1 MGLATGFLDLNV
13 FQSREYYNVWGMV
26 ALPVAQ
32 YLVVLMIR
40 NFRNLQKGREIPILY
55 WAVTIVLPVFSL
67 YLDLMICQQNFYWL
81 NMLGCTV
88 ILFVMNV
95 LVFYLCDV
103 QIENMRVRFE
113 KEKLEQL
120 NVYQNRQLKL
130 MHQMDEE
137 LRIQRHDFQKH
148 ISMLAFMNS
157 QGEKE
162 KLTEYLNEMQEGEL
176 FQTKF
181 ERTDNFVIDSIL
193 SYKLQE
199 ADRLGIETKM
209 DVKVPKDL
217 NVSAYV
223 LTGILTNLLDN
234 AMEACEKVQDKK
246 IKITIKYAKKMLII
260 RISNTYDGKE
270 KFNSVTG
277 IKTSKKDKE
286 LHGYGI
292 KSIRH
297 MVESVDGDFEIHT
310 KEEWFVADVV
320 IPLV

>member
-1 MGLATGFLDLNV
+1 MFFATFYIIANIFQSYELWLLYRCFFGKSKRGAGIEFLAFVLFFAVTMLLNVFIDIPILTGLSSYVMLVLIAFFGYESGWKQGLLYSVFAFVSMTLAECIVGLATGFLDLNI

-26 ALPVAQ
+26 ALPVVQ

-67 YLDLMICQQNFYWL
+67 YLDLMICRQNFYWL

-148 ISMLAFMNS
+148 ISMLAFMHS

-162 KLTEYLNEMQEGEL
+162 KLTEYLNEMQEGEFSRRSL
-176 FQTKF
+176 S
-181 ERTDNFVIDSIL
+181 ERTIL
-193 SYKLQE
+193 SLTVFSVINCRRQTALGLKLKWMSKFQ
-199 ADRLGIETKM
+199 
-209 DVKVPKDL
+209 
-217 NVSAYV
+217 
-223 LTGILTNLLDN
+223 
-234 AMEACEKVQDKK
+234 K
-246 IKITIKYAKKMLII
+246 I
-260 RISNTYDGKE
+260 
-270 KFNSVTG
+270 
-277 IKTSKKDKE
+277 
-286 LHGYGI
+286 
-292 KSIRH
+292 
-297 MVESVDGDFEIHT
+297 
-310 KEEWFVADVV
+310 
-320 IPLV
+320 

>member
-1 MGLATGFLDLNV
+1 
-13 FQSREYYNVWGMV
+13 
-26 ALPVAQ
+26 
-32 YLVVLMIR
+32 
-40 NFRNLQKGREIPILY
+40 
-55 WAVTIVLPVFSL
+55 
-67 YLDLMICQQNFYWL
+67 MICQQNFYWL

-137 LRIQRHDFQKH
+137 LRIQRHDFQQH

-162 KLTEYLNEMQEGEL
+162 KLTAYLNEMQEGEL

-270 KFNSVTG
+270 KFNSVMG

>member
-1 MGLATGFLDLNV
+1 
-13 FQSREYYNVWGMV
+13 
-26 ALPVAQ
+26 
-32 YLVVLMIR
+32 
-40 NFRNLQKGREIPILY
+40 
-55 WAVTIVLPVFSL
+55 
-67 YLDLMICQQNFYWL
+67 
-81 NMLGCTV
+81 MLGCTV

-162 KLTEYLNEMQEGEL
+162 KLTAYLNEMQEGEL

-199 ADRLGIETKM
+199 SDRLGIETKM

-234 AMEACEKVQDKK
+234 AIEACEKVQDKK
-246 IKITIKYAKKMLII
+246 IKITIKYAKKIQQTHSFSSHNL
-260 RISNTYDGKE
+260 
-270 KFNSVTG
+270 
-277 IKTSKKDKE
+277 
-286 LHGYGI
+286 
-292 KSIRH
+292 SIFTP
-297 MVESVDGDFEIHT
+297 VESPHQQQT
-310 KEEWFVADVV
+310 T
-320 IPLV
+320 PLLYVSQNLRQHSRPCDEYF

>member
-1 MGLATGFLDLNV
+1 MRYSIGQVAKKLGLTAHTLRYYDKEGLLPFVRKGSSGARVFEDEDVDWLIIIECLKGTGMQLKDIKKYMDL
-13 FQSREYYNVWGMV
+13 
-26 ALPVAQ
+26 
-32 YLVVLMIR
+32 
-40 NFRNLQKGREIPILY
+40 
-55 WAVTIVLPVFSL
+55 
-67 YLDLMICQQNFYWL
+67 CQQGDATVGER
-81 NMLGCTV
+81 LG
-88 ILFVMNV
+88 LFKR
-95 LVFYLCDV
+95 
-103 QIENMRVRFE
+103 Q

-137 LRIQRHDFQKH
+137 LRIQRHDFQQH

-162 KLTEYLNEMQEGEL
+162 KLTAYLNEMQEGEL

-199 ADRLGIETKM
+199 SDRLGIETKM

-234 AMEACEKVQDKK
+234 AIEACEKVQDKK

-270 KFNSVTG
+270 KFNSVMG